1 MPRNCDFSD
10 PANDMATTQ
19 RTPRRKVKAK
29 PLTRI
34 KDLHPDPA
42 NRRSHGTR
50 NLGLVVDA
58 LRAVGAA
65 RSIVI
70 DEDNVVLAGNGVT
83 EAATAAG
90 ITKLQVVDVSGDTL
104 VAVRRRGLTPGQ
116 KRELAI
122 YDNRSAELAEWN
134 LTQLA
139 ADLQNGEDLSAY
151 FLDGELAA
159 LRLLGEAVADPQA
172 EWRGMPEFSQDEQS
186 AFHTIHVHFKDA
198 AALQAFGDLI
208 GRAVSKTVRYL
219 WMPEDDRAVFEDKA
233 YS

>member
-1 MPRNCDFSD
+1 
-10 PANDMATTQ
+10 MAKTQ
-19 RTPRRKVKAK
+19 RTRSAQVKQN
-29 PLTRI
+29 PLPQV

-50 NLGLVVDA
+50 NLGMVVDA
-58 LRAVGAA
+58 LRKVGAA

-90 ITKLQVVDVSGDTL
+90 ITKLQIVDVAGDTL
-104 VAVRRRGLTPGQ
+104 VAVRRRGLSPDQ

-134 LTQLA
+134 LEQLA
-139 ADLQNGEDLSAY
+139 TDLRNGEDLSAY

-159 LRLLGEAVADPQA
+159 LRLLGEAVSDPQA
-172 EWRGMPEFSQDEQS
+172 EWKGMPEFSQDEQS

-198 AALQAFGDLI
+198 AALEAFGALV
-208 GRAVSKTVRYL
+208 GRPVSKTVRYL
-219 WMPEDDRAVFEDKA
+219 WMPDDDRGRV
-233 YS
+233 